1 MPSRARERFTS
12 GWCSRCCLR
21 RLTSIRPRGPRALL
35 AGGQACRP
43 LIARDGLS
51 AVLVEPAIKLLRDK
65 GANIQFGHELREF
78 GMSAGSVGELKF
90 GDNTV
95 AIDPAEAVV
104 M

>member
-1 MPSRARERFTS
+1 MPSRAREPFM
-12 GWCSRCCLR
+12 
-21 RLTSIRPRGPRALL
+21 

-78 GMSAGSVGELKF
+78 GMSANSVGELKF
-90 GDNTV
+90 GDDTV
-95 AIDPAEAVV
+95 AIEPADAVV
-104 M
+104 MAVPPRPAASLLPGLKTPF